1 MEENI
6 FVHALII
13 ADNHGRFL
21 VDLIRNKALD
31 TNKLSMFIS
40 AFKVFGEETLGN
52 IKAIS
57 IDGLDINM
65 LVVSK
70 HGLLVIAIMDAF
82 CTQVTDFKTGCEKA
96 LDVFYKQYCEQ
107 INDWDG
113 NLSTFRDFKE
123 ILNDQIQVYLSRLQA
138 LKLEKLPVANSDN
151 SKMKNNTAQSK
162 RKFSKKRGE

>member
-6 FVHALII
+6 YVHALII

-21 VDLIRNKALD
+21 VDLIRNKDLD

-40 AFKVFGEETLGN
+40 AFKIFGEETLGN

-70 HGLLVIAIMDAF
+70 YGLIAIAIMDSY

-96 LDVFYKQYCEQ
+96 LDVFYKQYSEQ

-113 NLSTFRDFKE
+113 NLKTFREFKG
-123 ILNDQIQVYLSRLQA
+123 ILKDQIQLYLSRLKA
-138 LKLEKLPVANSDN
+138 LELEEASVGNSND
-151 SKMKNNTAQSK
+151 SIVKNKNTQSK